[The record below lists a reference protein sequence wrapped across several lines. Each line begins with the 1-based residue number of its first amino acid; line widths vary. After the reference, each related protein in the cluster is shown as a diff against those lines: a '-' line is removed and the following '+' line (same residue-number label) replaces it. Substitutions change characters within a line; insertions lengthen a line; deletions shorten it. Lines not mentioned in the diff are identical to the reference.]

1 MGDPRLYRKAEGVKE
16 FGGGE
21 LTGILQ
27 DMFDTMEAL
36 DGVGLAA
43 PQIGIPLRIVIF
55 SVDQNPRYPE
65 EESVPRTILINPI
78 IVPQGNELESKW
90 EGCLS
95 VPKMRGLV
103 ERNSHILYSGFDE
116 NQNPIKRDAD
126 GFHARVVQHEVDHLD
141 GILYPMRIK
150 DIRNFGYES
159 VLFHTD
165 SDQDLPVAASH
176 PD

>member
-1 MGDPRLYRKAEGVKE
+1 MAVREVLKMGDPRLYQRANDVTEFSGEGLSK
-16 FGGGE
+16 
-21 LTGILQ
+21 ILQ

-43 PQIGIPLRIVIF
+43 PQIGISLRIVIF
-55 SVDQNPRYPE
+55 SVDQNPRYPDA
-65 EESVPRTILINPI
+65 ESVPRTILVNPVI
-78 IVPQGNELESKW
+78 EPQTEDIESEW

-103 ERNSHILYSGFDE
+103 ERYSRINYSGVNE
-116 NQNPIKRDAD
+116 HQAPVKRSAD

-159 VLFHTD
+159 ALFNRD
-165 SDQDLPVAASH
+165 SDR
-176 PD
+176 

>member
-1 MGDPRLYRKAEGVKE
+1 MAVNEVLKMGDLRLYQRAEEVKE
-16 FGGGE
+16 FGGPE
-21 LTGILQ
+21 LTEVLQ
-27 DMFDTMEAL
+27 NMFDTMEAL

-55 SVDQNPRYPE
+55 SVDQNSRYPDA
-65 EESVPRTILINPI
+65 ESIPRTILINPI
-78 IVPQGNELESKW
+78 IEPLDNDVESGW

-103 ERNSHILYSGFDE
+103 ERYTHIVYSGFDE
-116 NQNPIKRDAD
+116 VQNPIKKEAG
-126 GFHARVVQHEVDHLD
+126 GFHARVVQHEIDHLD

-159 VLFHTD
+159 VMFDRD
-165 SDQDLPVAASH
+165 SDQ
-176 PD
+176 